1 MPEIQKIIFT
11 LGITLL
17 ALNLVG
23 SLLTILDK
31 KRAKRRQ
38 WRIPEASL
46 FLLALLGG
54 TVGIY
59 LTMKIIR
66 HKARQPKFM
75 VGLPLLFVLQLS
87 LLLFALWVWA

>member
-1 MPEIQKIIFT
+1 MPEIQKIFFT

-17 ALNLVG
+17 DNNLVG
-23 SLLTILDK
+23 ALLTILDK

-59 LTMKIIR
+59 LTMKIIH
-66 HKARQPKFM
+66 HKTRQPKFM